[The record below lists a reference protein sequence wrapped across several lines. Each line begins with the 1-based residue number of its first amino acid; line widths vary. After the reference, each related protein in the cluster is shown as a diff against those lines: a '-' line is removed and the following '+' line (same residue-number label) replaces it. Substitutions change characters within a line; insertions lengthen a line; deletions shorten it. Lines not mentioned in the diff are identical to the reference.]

1 MSFIKYV
8 IVGLVLLFFP
18 LTGINAQKY
27 SSFVNTFIGTD
38 GTGHTFPGPSMP
50 FGMVQP
56 GPDNQ
61 DFGWNHTSG
70 YQYKDTFLMGFSQ
83 TRFSG
88 TGINEMGDIL
98 LLPINPK
105 RATEKNAYYKET
117 ESASV
122 GYYRVTKKDDVKV
135 ELTCSDR
142 VAFHQYTF
150 PEKEAQVYLDLQHG
164 LRFVFEENDP
174 KGLVLESS
182 VKIEN
187 NTTISGYCSTS
198 NWVYR
203 RYYFTITFSQP
214 FANSTVIAGKENE
227 KAPKYLLDFT
237 LNKEQVLKVKIA
249 LSTVDVEG
257 AKRNMEAEINHWD
270 FQKVCD
276 ENRKRWENYL
286 SRIVIKAPQKQK
298 EIFYT
303 SMYHLLLQPSN
314 IADVDGRFRGVDNAV
329 KTATNNEYYSTLSIW
344 DIYRG
349 AFPLLQI
356 VAPEMI
362 DGIVQSMLMH
372 QQAKGF
378 LPIWTAWGQDNYCMI
393 GNHAIP
399 MILSAYQNGFTG
411 FDPKEALNAMVETST
426 KSHINSN
433 WEMYNQYGYYPFDQL
448 DNESVSRTLESGYDD
463 WCVAEMARKLG
474 RSDIAEDFQNRAAYY
489 RNLYD
494 PVSTFLRGKNS
505 AGAWRSPFDPLMATS
520 PLNNPGDYT
529 EANAWQ
535 YFWTPAQYDV
545 QGMMQLL
552 GGEENFTKKL
562 NDFFTTESLNPNK
575 FLGQEA
581 MIGQYAHGNE
591 PSHHILYLYGLTK
604 EPKTGQKYIHQ
615 VMNEFHNNTPD
626 GMIGNDDCGQMSAWY
641 ILSSLGFYPV
651 NPADGTFV
659 FGSPQVKKAIIHLPN
674 QAKFVMKALQF
685 SDKTYFQ
692 ENPTLNKQKL
702 DRNFIRYSEI
712 MQGGRLTF
720 QMSNN

>member
-1 MSFIKYV
+1 MKLKWMVLCCFVS
-8 IVGLVLLFFP
+8 VGWILS
-18 LTGINAQKY
+18 AQKY
-27 SSFVNTFIGTD
+27 SKFVNPFIGTD

-61 DFGWNHTSG
+61 DYGWNHTSG
-70 YQYKDTFLMGFSQ
+70 YQFKDTFLMGFSQ

-88 TGINEMGDIL
+88 TGINEMGDVL

-105 RATEKNAYYKET
+105 RASEKNAYDKAT

-122 GYYRVTKKDDVKV
+122 GYYRVTKKDGVQV

-142 VAFHQYTF
+142 VAFHQYSF
-150 PEKEAQVYLDLQHG
+150 PEQEAQVYLDLQHG
-164 LRFVFEENDP
+164 LRFVFEKNDP
-174 KGLVLESS
+174 KGLVIESS

-198 NWVYR
+198 NWVNR
-203 RYYFTITFSQP
+203 RYYFTVTFSQP
-214 FANSTVIAGKENE
+214 FVNSTLLAGKENE
-227 KAPKYLLDFT
+227 KASKYLLDFT
-237 LNKEQVLKVKIA
+237 LNKEQVLQVKIA

-257 AKRNMEAEINHWD
+257 AKRNMEAEIKHWD

-276 ENRKRWENYL
+276 ENRKTWENYL
-286 SRIVIKAPQKQK
+286 SRIDIKAPQKQK
-298 EIFYT
+298 EVFYT
-303 SMYHLLLQPSN
+303 SLYHLLLQPSN
-314 IADVDGRFRGVDNAV
+314 IADVDGRYRGVDDLV
-329 KTATNNEYYSTLSIW
+329 KTAANKAYYSTLSIW

-356 VAPEMI
+356 VAPEKI
-362 DGIVQSMLMH
+362 DGIVQTMLVH
-372 QQAKGF
+372 HQAKGF

-411 FDPKEALNAMVETST
+411 FNPKEALQAMVETST
-426 KSHINSN
+426 VNHINSN
-433 WEMYNQYGYYPFDQL
+433 WEMYTKFGYYPFDL
-448 DNESVSRTLESGYDD
+448 LEIESVSRTLESGYDD
-463 WCVAEMARKLG
+463 WCVSEMARKHG
-474 RSDIAEDFQNRAAYY
+474 REDIVQDFQKRAAYY
-489 RNLYD
+489 RNLFD
-494 PVSTFLRGKNS
+494 PETTFLRGKNS
-505 AGAWRSPFDPLMATS
+505 NGQWRTPFDPLMATS

-535 YFWTPAQYDV
+535 YFWTPAQHDV
-545 QGMMQLL
+545 QGMITLL
-552 GGEENFTKKL
+552 GGKEQFTDKL
-562 NDFFTTESLNPNK
+562 NAFFSTESPNPNK

-591 PSHHILYLYGLTK
+591 PSHHICYLYAYSN

-615 VMNEFHNNTPD
+615 VVKDFHNNTPD

-641 ILSSLGFYPV
+641 ILSTLGFYPV

-659 FGSPQVKKAIIHLPN
+659 FGSPQVKKATINVSNDQRLTIK
-674 QAKFVMKALQF
+674 AKHF
-685 SDKTYFQ
+685 SSENIFQ
-692 ENPTLNKQKL
+692 EDPSFNNEILN
-702 DRNFIRYSEI
+702 RNFIRYPEL
-712 MQGGRLTF
+712 MQGGTLKFHMT
-720 QMSNN
+720 NKE